1 MAKVNFLNQDESF
14 MSESYIS
21 QRRGNAHKKKQKMKL
36 LYLGSNKR
44 KSSEKERNK
53 IEASFAEGK

>member
-21 QRRGNAHKKKQKMKL
+21 QRRGNAHKKKTK
-36 LYLGSNKR
+36 N
-44 KSSEKERNK
+44 
-53 IEASFAEGK
+53 EATLFREQ